1 MKKTFVAVMTVPVL
15 ELIVSSVVGGV
26 GPASAAPCTSW
37 VLIGPATIVH
47 NDGFTIKGIPGLPP
61 SDPDNGSAQLFMPD
75 GTQAWID
82 GRGYPSKNPQ
92 ADVAADEPQSFP
104 KGEFGRVSGGPQGN
118 NLNFTI
124 VWLGLNPKVATTST
138 YTGTIDANG
147 HASGSDTNNQNHVKG
162 ETWQINEPFTC
173 S

>member
-15 ELIVSSVVGGV
+15 GLIVSSVVAGV
-26 GPASAAPCTSW
+26 GPASAAPCANW
-37 VLIGPATIVH
+37 VLKGPGTIVH
-47 NDGFTIKGIPGLPP
+47 SDGVTVQNVPGLPP
-61 SDPDNGSAQLFMPD
+61 SDPNNGSAQLFLAD

-92 ADVAADEPQSFP
+92 ADAAPDEPASFP
-104 KGEFGRVSGGPQGN
+104 KGQFGRVSGGPQGN

-124 VWLGLNPKVATTST
+124 VWLGLNPKVASTNT

-147 HASGSDTNNQNHVKG
+147 HASGSDTNSQNNIKT
-162 ETWQINEPFTC
+162 TWQISQPFTC
-173 S
+173 A